1 MPLTNSGGKTTNFGI
16 SARGGRKRWYHITKR
31 ISTKTPAIGYAGK
44 RPAERTFSM
53 NWPWKKKK
61 LTFAETAK
69 FNWEADTNA
78 ELRQKLNELA
88 KQYPT
93 LQESEYR
100 RRLLELF
107 RQQGLDINA
116 EQLDMLLLLRQKT
129 DQMLL
134 ERAAEKPESAT

>member
-1 MPLTNSGGKTTNFGI
+1 
-16 SARGGRKRWYHITKR
+16 
-31 ISTKTPAIGYAGK
+31 
-44 RPAERTFSM
+44 M

-61 LTFAETAK
+61 LSFAETAK

-78 ELRQKLNELA
+78 ELRKKLNELA

-93 LQESEYR
+93 MQEREYR
-100 RRLLELF
+100 KQLLELF
-107 RQQGLDINA
+107 REKGLDINA

-134 ERAAEKPESAT
+134 GRESDGQENGE

>member
-1 MPLTNSGGKTTNFGI
+1 
-16 SARGGRKRWYHITKR
+16 
-31 ISTKTPAIGYAGK
+31 
-44 RPAERTFSM
+44 M

-61 LTFAETAK
+61 LSFAETAK

-93 LQESEYR
+93 MQESEYR
-100 RRLLELF
+100 RKLLQLF
-107 RQQGLDINA
+107 REKGLDINA

-134 ERAAEKPESAT
+134 RQEPDGQENGE

>member
-1 MPLTNSGGKTTNFGI
+1 
-16 SARGGRKRWYHITKR
+16 
-31 ISTKTPAIGYAGK
+31 
-44 RPAERTFSM
+44 M

-61 LTFAETAK
+61 LSFAETAK

-78 ELRQKLNELA
+78 ELRKKLNELA

-93 LQESEYR
+93 TQEREYR
-100 RRLLELF
+100 KELLRLF
-107 RQQGLDINA
+107 REKGLDINA

-134 ERAAEKPESAT
+134 RQESDGQENGE

>member
-1 MPLTNSGGKTTNFGI
+1 
-16 SARGGRKRWYHITKR
+16 
-31 ISTKTPAIGYAGK
+31 
-44 RPAERTFSM
+44 M

-61 LTFAETAK
+61 LSFAETAK

-93 LQESEYR
+93 MQESEYR
-100 RRLLELF
+100 KELLRLF
-107 RQQGLDINA
+107 REKGLDINA

-134 ERAAEKPESAT
+134 RQKPDGQENGE

>member
-1 MPLTNSGGKTTNFGI
+1 
-16 SARGGRKRWYHITKR
+16 
-31 ISTKTPAIGYAGK
+31 
-44 RPAERTFSM
+44 M

-61 LTFAETAK
+61 LSFAEIAK
-69 FNWEADTNA
+69 FNWEADTNT

-93 LQESEYR
+93 MQEREYR
-100 RRLLELF
+100 KQLLELF
-107 RQQGLDINA
+107 REKGLDINA

-134 ERAAEKPESAT
+134 DRKADSQQNAT

>member
-1 MPLTNSGGKTTNFGI
+1 
-16 SARGGRKRWYHITKR
+16 
-31 ISTKTPAIGYAGK
+31 
-44 RPAERTFSM
+44 M

-61 LTFAETAK
+61 LSFAETAK

-78 ELRQKLNELA
+78 ELRKKLNELA

-93 LQESEYR
+93 MQEGEYR
-100 RRLLELF
+100 EKLLSLF
-107 RQQGLDINA
+107 RERGLDINA

-134 ERAAEKPESAT
+134 RQESDGQENGE

>member
-1 MPLTNSGGKTTNFGI
+1 
-16 SARGGRKRWYHITKR
+16 
-31 ISTKTPAIGYAGK
+31 
-44 RPAERTFSM
+44 M

-61 LTFAETAK
+61 LSFAEIAK
-69 FNWEADTNA
+69 FNWEADTNT

-93 LQESEYR
+93 MQEREYR
-100 RRLLELF
+100 KQLLELF
-107 RQQGLDINA
+107 REKGLDINA

-134 ERAAEKPESAT
+134 RQESDGQENGE

>member
-1 MPLTNSGGKTTNFGI
+1 
-16 SARGGRKRWYHITKR
+16 
-31 ISTKTPAIGYAGK
+31 
-44 RPAERTFSM
+44 M

-61 LTFAETAK
+61 LSFAETVK
-69 FNWEADTNA
+69 FNWEADTNE

-93 LQESEYR
+93 LRESEYR
-100 RRLLELF
+100 EKLLLLF
-107 RQQGLDINA
+107 RERGLDLNA

-134 ERAAEKPESAT
+134 ERKAERQESKP

>member
-1 MPLTNSGGKTTNFGI
+1 
-16 SARGGRKRWYHITKR
+16 
-31 ISTKTPAIGYAGK
+31 
-44 RPAERTFSM
+44 M

-61 LTFAETAK
+61 LSIAETAK
-69 FNWEADTNA
+69 FNWEADTNE

-93 LQESEYR
+93 LREGEYR
-100 RRLLELF
+100 EKLLSLF
-107 RQQGLDINA
+107 RERGLDLNA

-134 ERAAEKPESAT
+134 ERKAERQEDKP

>member
-1 MPLTNSGGKTTNFGI
+1 
-16 SARGGRKRWYHITKR
+16 
-31 ISTKTPAIGYAGK
+31 
-44 RPAERTFSM
+44 M

-61 LTFAETAK
+61 LSFAEAAR

-78 ELRQKLNELA
+78 ELRQKLSELA

-93 LQESEYR
+93 LRESEYR
-100 RRLLELF
+100 EKLLQLF
-107 RQQGLDINA
+107 RAQGLDLDA

-134 ERAAEKPESAT
+134 DRKTDSQQSAT

>member
-1 MPLTNSGGKTTNFGI
+1 
-16 SARGGRKRWYHITKR
+16 
-31 ISTKTPAIGYAGK
+31 
-44 RPAERTFSM
+44 M
-53 NWPWKKKK
+53 NWPWKKKR
-61 LTFAETAK
+61 LSFAEAAR

-100 RRLLELF
+100 RRLLLLF
-107 RQQGLDINA
+107 REQGLDIDA

-134 ERAAEKPESAT
+134 ERRTDGQAGDRGLGRGPAEPEKNG

>member
-1 MPLTNSGGKTTNFGI
+1 
-16 SARGGRKRWYHITKR
+16 
-31 ISTKTPAIGYAGK
+31 
-44 RPAERTFSM
+44 M

-61 LTFAETAK
+61 LSFAEIAK

-78 ELRQKLNELA
+78 ELRKKLNELA

-93 LQESEYR
+93 MQEREYR
-100 RRLLELF
+100 KQLLQLF
-107 RQQGLDINA
+107 REKGLDINA

-134 ERAAEKPESAT
+134 GRESDGQENGE

>member
-1 MPLTNSGGKTTNFGI
+1 
-16 SARGGRKRWYHITKR
+16 
-31 ISTKTPAIGYAGK
+31 
-44 RPAERTFSM
+44 M

-61 LTFAETAK
+61 LTFAETAR

-78 ELRQKLNELA
+78 ELRRELNELA

-93 LQESEYR
+93 LQEREYR
-100 RRLLELF
+100 RRLLALF
-107 RQQGLDINA
+107 RKRGLDIDA

-134 ERAAEKPESAT
+134 ERKTDAHQSAT

>member
-1 MPLTNSGGKTTNFGI
+1 
-16 SARGGRKRWYHITKR
+16 
-31 ISTKTPAIGYAGK
+31 
-44 RPAERTFSM
+44 M

-61 LTFAETAK
+61 LSFAETAK

-93 LQESEYR
+93 MQEREYR
-100 RRLLELF
+100 KQLLELF
-107 RQQGLDINA
+107 REKGLDINA

-134 ERAAEKPESAT
+134 RQESDGQENGE

>member
-1 MPLTNSGGKTTNFGI
+1 
-16 SARGGRKRWYHITKR
+16 
-31 ISTKTPAIGYAGK
+31 
-44 RPAERTFSM
+44 M

-61 LTFAETAK
+61 LSFAEIAK
-69 FNWEADTNA
+69 FNWEADTNT

-93 LQESEYR
+93 MQESEYR
-100 RRLLELF
+100 RKLLQLF
-107 RQQGLDINA
+107 REKGLDINA

-134 ERAAEKPESAT
+134 ERKAERQEDKP

>member
-1 MPLTNSGGKTTNFGI
+1 
-16 SARGGRKRWYHITKR
+16 
-31 ISTKTPAIGYAGK
+31 
-44 RPAERTFSM
+44 M

-61 LTFAETAK
+61 LSFAETSK
-69 FNWEADTNA
+69 FNWEADTNE

-93 LQESEYR
+93 LREGEYR
-100 RRLLELF
+100 EKLLSLF
-107 RQQGLDINA
+107 RERGLDLNA

-134 ERAAEKPESAT
+134 ERKAERQKDKP

>member
-1 MPLTNSGGKTTNFGI
+1 
-16 SARGGRKRWYHITKR
+16 
-31 ISTKTPAIGYAGK
+31 
-44 RPAERTFSM
+44 M

-61 LTFAETAK
+61 LSFAEIGK
-69 FNWEADTNA
+69 FNWEADTNT

-93 LQESEYR
+93 MQESEYR
-100 RRLLELF
+100 RKLLQLF
-107 RQQGLDINA
+107 REKGLDINA

-134 ERAAEKPESAT
+134 GQESDGQENGE

>member
-1 MPLTNSGGKTTNFGI
+1 
-16 SARGGRKRWYHITKR
+16 
-31 ISTKTPAIGYAGK
+31 
-44 RPAERTFSM
+44 M

-61 LTFAETAK
+61 LSFAETAK

-78 ELRQKLNELA
+78 ELRKKLNELA

-93 LQESEYR
+93 MQEREYR
-100 RRLLELF
+100 KQLLELF
-107 RQQGLDINA
+107 REKGLDINA

-134 ERAAEKPESAT
+134 RRESDGQENGE

>member
-1 MPLTNSGGKTTNFGI
+1 
-16 SARGGRKRWYHITKR
+16 
-31 ISTKTPAIGYAGK
+31 
-44 RPAERTFSM
+44 M

-61 LTFAETAK
+61 LTFAETAR

-78 ELRQKLNELA
+78 ELRQKLSELA

-93 LQESEYR
+93 LRESEYR
-100 RRLLELF
+100 EKLLQLF
-107 RQQGLDINA
+107 RAQGLDLDA

-134 ERAAEKPESAT
+134 DRKADSQQNAT

>member
-1 MPLTNSGGKTTNFGI
+1 
-16 SARGGRKRWYHITKR
+16 
-31 ISTKTPAIGYAGK
+31 
-44 RPAERTFSM
+44 M

-61 LTFAETAK
+61 LSFAEIAK

-78 ELRQKLNELA
+78 ELRKKLNELA

-93 LQESEYR
+93 MQEREYR
-100 RRLLELF
+100 KELLRLF
-107 RQQGLDINA
+107 REKGLDINA

-134 ERAAEKPESAT
+134 RQESDGQENGE

>member
-1 MPLTNSGGKTTNFGI
+1 
-16 SARGGRKRWYHITKR
+16 
-31 ISTKTPAIGYAGK
+31 
-44 RPAERTFSM
+44 M

-61 LTFAETAK
+61 LSFAETAK

-78 ELRQKLNELA
+78 ELRKKLNELA

-93 LQESEYR
+93 MQEREYR
-100 RRLLELF
+100 KQLLELF
-107 RQQGLDINA
+107 REKGLDINA

-134 ERAAEKPESAT
+134 RQESDGQKNGE